1 MPRRL
6 EKLKEFGLSDYA
18 SRAYLALLQLGEGDA
33 RQVSNA
39 SRVPAAKIHATLRQL
54 EQKGLVDVLPGTPK
68 RYHPRKFSEFL
79 RRAAKEH
86 ADRAEELH
94 AESKS
99 ADDIFAIARAIAPDD
114 RGKVRFVKG
123 RRNSVE
129 QWRELV
135 DRAERDILIVGADQM
150 ATRVDRL
157 LPILRDARE
166 RDVRVRILANRPAD
180 ASIVEALAAVAELRD
195 KSGLRTEASNVGLS
209 IFDDHTAFLSHV
221 IPDDGHPTR
230 GQDVSLCTDVSGWVR
245 FLRDLVEHHWQSAP
259 PLLRS

>member
-33 RQVSNA
+33 RQIANA

-54 EQKGLVDVLPGTPK
+54 EQKGLADVLPGTPK
-68 RYHPRKFSEFL
+68 RYHPRRFSEFL

-94 AESKS
+94 VESRS
-99 ADDIFAIARAIAPDD
+99 ADDLFAIARAVAPDD

-123 RRNSVE
+123 RRNSVD
-129 QWRELV
+129 QWRELAE
-135 DRAERDILIVGADQM
+135 RAERDILMVGADEIG
-150 ATRVDRL
+150 TRVERL
-157 LPILRDARE
+157 IPILRDARE
-166 RDVRVRILANRPAD
+166 RGVTVRILARPPP
-180 ASIVEALAAVAELRD
+180 ERHLLEGLATVAHVRD
-195 KSGLRTEASNVGLS
+195 KRGLRTEAGNVGLT
-209 IFDDHTAFLSHV
+209 IFDGETAFLSHIV
-221 IPDDGHPTR
+221 PDDGHPTR

-245 FLRDLVEHHWQSAP
+245 FLRDLVEQHWEGAP
-259 PLLRS
+259 EIRAG